1 MATENRPATRTVESL
16 GKVLYARKPEMSN
29 QIAGIILS
37 VILVAGGI
45 AMIWVSVREIKNTG
59 GHLPVYREKGMSW
72 VAVVMMSVVGA
83 AFIVGGG
90 ALFRWVWSM
99 FKFRLYV
106 CSDGFYYTQGGE
118 TIVFGFNEIQLV
130 EETILHERLPLA
142 KGAAKR
148 IAKHLLPTKTSRSY
162 RIMRCDGKEF
172 ELTVNM
178 IPRVSM
184 LAGPLTTAAAK
195 YQFEWQT
202 LEKTK

>member
-90 ALFRWVWSM
+90 
-99 FKFRLYV
+99 
-106 CSDGFYYTQGGE
+106 G
-118 TIVFGFNEIQLV
+118 IVSLGLV
-130 EETILHERLPLA
+130 
-142 KGAAKR
+142 
-148 IAKHLLPTKTSRSY
+148 
-162 RIMRCDGKEF
+162 D
-172 ELTVNM
+172 VQ
-178 IPRVSM
+178 IPAIRM
-184 LAGPLTTAAAK
+184 LG
-195 YQFEWQT
+195 
-202 LEKTK
+202 